1 MHFLF
6 VEDISNGLFLQD
18 EKYQLLQWF
27 LNQYPCT
34 FAPSFLFLVH
44 SWTCKTWYIVYLHD
58 LKKSGLVLKL
68 FSRSC
73 LDRQLYF
80 VNCSIFGWWGFWREQ
95 TSAKWTSQTLTFASL
110 TPTLS
115 LSSSLSPHERLH
127 KCIRT
132 SQNILQ
138 RLPCPQKL
146 SWKKKI
152 SDTQRGRGDTVGAS
166 CTHAHTWSIQT
177 RTLTNNLWPSGCT
190 AGAVTLCSFLPPSS
204 ISQLSVW
211 GLIERME
218 AGVGEELRGRK
229 RTGD

>member
-1 MHFLF
+1 MGVLEGTNLSQ
-6 VEDISNGLFLQD
+6 VNLSNLDLC
-18 EKYQLLQWF
+18 LLD
-27 LNQYPCT
+27 
-34 FAPSFLFLVH
+34 AH
-44 SWTCKTWYIVYLHD
+44 
-58 LKKSGLVLKL
+58 
-68 FSRSC
+68 
-73 LDRQLYF
+73 
-80 VNCSIFGWWGFWREQ
+80 
-95 TSAKWTSQTLTFASL
+95 
-110 TPTLS
+110 TLS
-115 LSSSLSPHERLH
+115 LFFSVSTRTLAQMYSHITKHFAAPALSA
-127 KCIRT
+127 KI
-132 SQNILQ
+132 
-138 RLPCPQKL
+138 KL
-146 SWKKKI
+146 EKKI

>member
-1 MHFLF
+1 MEGTNLSQ
-6 VEDISNGLFLQD
+6 VNLSNLDLC
-18 EKYQLLQWF
+18 LLD
-27 LNQYPCT
+27 
-34 FAPSFLFLVH
+34 AH
-44 SWTCKTWYIVYLHD
+44 
-58 LKKSGLVLKL
+58 
-68 FSRSC
+68 
-73 LDRQLYF
+73 
-80 VNCSIFGWWGFWREQ
+80 
-95 TSAKWTSQTLTFASL
+95 
-110 TPTLS
+110 TLS
-115 LSSSLSPHERLH
+115 LSSSLSPHERSH

-132 SQNILQ
+132 PENILQ

-146 SWKKKI
+146 SWKKKKI
-152 SDTQRGRGDTVGAS
+152 SDTQRGRGDTVSAS

-211 GLIERME
+211 GPIERME